1 MLEKQAVAVR
11 FQQIKD
17 DVDGM
22 HSDEHHK
29 TASADHVSI
38 GRVLAYGMG
47 GIIPIALFNI
57 AGQLM
62 GLMGNISLGLSAF
75 WLGVIMIIPRL
86 WDAVSD
92 PLMGHISDNVQTRWG
107 RRRPFILVGAIA
119 VAVSFVVMWWIPDND
134 LVRGWFATPAAF
146 DWFRLGYILF
156 WLLIFF
162 TACTVFEIPHGALG
176 MEMSGD
182 THERTRLFSAKSFL
196 GNLFAMGTPWL
207 FFLANLEV
215 FRGPGGNEA
224 DGMRW
229 VSMLIAVILIP
240 MAVWWFAVCSEPVQ
254 SVKAVREK
262 TSFWRNVRLTF
273 KNRIF
278 LLLVGIFF
286 ILGMGFNFVGL
297 LNYYIS
303 IYYLYGGDKVA
314 AGPLMGING
323 TIWAITGL
331 LAVFPLNWLD
341 RRCGKKNT
349 LVIAILLMCGAQL
362 SKIVCYS
369 PAMPYLVIIPT
380 IMLSAGML
388 MFFTLGPSMLGDI
401 CDEDELKTGTRR
413 DGSYYSIYWWFFKM
427 GTAFA
432 SLVTGCLILFSQ
444 FNEKQST
451 MVDKI
456 TGSLSV
462 ARTLPAE
469 GESGRPAL
477 ADELAACQLRIQ
489 EFRADLQLQDETEHR
504 HKLLAE
510 LDRVEADL
518 LNIQAGRYET
528 AEDLEH
534 ALGELAVR
542 SMVLSQQSPTTLL
555 RLRVIEISLP
565 LVLSIFSLL
574 LTFKYPLTEKRIYE
588 IKAELEARRENE
600 SNE

>member
-1 MLEKQAVAVR
+1 MDLEK
-11 FQQIKD
+11 
-17 DVDGM
+17 
-22 HSDEHHK
+22 HHIP
-29 TASADHVSI
+29 ADRDRLPLSRIV
-38 GRVLAYGMG
+38 AYGMG

-92 PLMGHISDNVQTRWG
+92 PLMGHISDNIRTPWG
-107 RRRPFILVGAIA
+107 RRRPFILIGAIA
-119 VAVSFVVMWWIPDND
+119 VAISFVVMWWIPDNE
-134 LVRGWFATPAAF
+134 LVHRWFPTQAAF

-182 THERTRLFSAKSFL
+182 THERTKLFSAKSFL

-207 FFLANLEV
+207 FFLANLEF
-215 FRGPGGNEA
+215 FRGAGGNEA

-229 VSMLIAVILIP
+229 VSMLIAVVIIP
-240 MAVWWFAVCSEPVQ
+240 MAFWWFFANKEPVA
-254 SVKAVREK
+254 KNATEREK
-262 TSFWRNVRLTF
+262 TSFWSNARVTFRNRA
-273 KNRIF
+273 F
-278 LLLVGIFF
+278 LILVGIFF

-341 RRCGKKNT
+341 RRCGKRNT
-349 LVIAILLMCGAQL
+349 LVVAILLMCGAQL
-362 SKIVCYS
+362 SKIFCYN
-369 PAMPYLVIIPT
+369 PEHPYLVIIPT

-401 CDEDELKTGTRR
+401 CDEDELKTGRR
-413 DGSYYSIYWWFFKM
+413 ADGSYYSIYWWFFKM

-432 SLVTGCLILFSQ
+432 SLVTGSLIVFSQ
-444 FNEKQST
+444 FNETQSSR
-451 MVDKI
+451 VDKI
-456 TGSLSV
+456 TGSLVV
-462 ARTLPAE
+462 AQTVQAE
-469 GESGRPAL
+469 G
-477 ADELAACQLRIQ
+477 QLDVCLKRTA
-489 EFRADLQLQDETEHR
+489 EFRAELEKLEVTDHR
-504 HKLLAE
+504 QMLLAE
-510 LDRVEADL
+510 LAKVENGIQQIKSGSFDSEADRQL
-518 LNIQAGRYET
+518 ALQELGDSANI
-528 AEDLEH
+528 
-534 ALGELAVR
+534 
-542 SMVLSQQSPTTLL
+542 LSRQSPKTLL
-555 RLRVIEISLP
+555 RLRIIEISLP
-565 LVLSIFSLL
+565 LVLSLFSLL
-574 LTFKYPLTEKRIYE
+574 LTFKYPLSEKRIYE
-588 IKAELEARRENE
+588 IKAELERRRENDSYE
-600 SNE
+600 